1 MLSKQVNT
9 MGEHY
14 SISKNN
20 FDVFRFSKREADK
33 IALVTEGGGQRGVF
47 TAGVLDSFLQANFN
61 PFDLLIGTSAG
72 SLNLASYIC
81 GHKGHAYRI
90 IEQVTRSPDF
100 FKLSRFLLTG
110 EGMDLDWLIDKT
122 ESDIPLNWKVGQAH
136 LNTKQVLAV
145 AAHATNFE
153 TKYFDLSTNN
163 WKDILRA
170 SCAIPALHKQPV
182 IMDEKRWLDGGLT
195 TPIPVQAAY
204 DRGFRHI
211 VVIRTV
217 PVDFKENH
225 DWLISLAKM
234 TKNDT
239 LNHMAAMLV
248 THEENYRK
256 TQAFLANPPDDVI
269 IYEISPNKNLE
280 SKLLGSTKKQ
290 LDADYQHGKALGNL
304 FLETIASKLS
314 LSHLSPERFLV
325 QTSENK
331 LTDKAQQLKY
341 NAQIDVLWDS
351 KTQGEVLG
359 VERIP
364 LKWINI
370 NPNDKKQTLVL
381 VNGRNESYWKYKEV
395 ILELSQYF
403 NIYAYDHRGQGESGR
418 MTQDHELGHVDD
430 FHDYVM
436 DLYIFMER
444 VVRPNLNGECFMLS
458 HSMGA
463 AVMTQYLS
471 MFDHPVKASAA
482 TSPMFGVYIPG
493 KAHGLKKQTL
503 NLLDI
508 LANKPNYALG
518 QSHFKKVRYE
528 ENVLTHSQVRYQMFV
543 DLFVN
548 NPNLRLGGPST
559 HWITESIKAGKKCI
573 ANAHKVKIPMLILQA
588 GGDLVVSNIAQTAF
602 HEKCHSS
609 HLEVVKDSYHDMLIE
624 KDLYRDVAI
633 NTLLDFFTSDYRFY

>member
-1 MLSKQVNT
+1 

-609 HLEVVKDSYHDMLIE
+609 HLEVVKDSYHDILIE

>member
-1 MLSKQVNT
+1 

-395 ILELSQYF
+395 ILELSPYF

-493 KAHGLKKQTL
+493 KVHGLKKQTL

>member
-1 MLSKQVNT
+1 

-14 SISKNN
+14 SISKNS
-20 FDVFRFSKREADK
+20 FDVFRFSKKEVDK

-90 IEQVTRSPDF
+90 IEQLTRSPDF

-122 ESDIPLNWKVGQAH
+122 ESDIPLNWKVGEEH
-136 LNTKQVLAV
+136 LTTKQVLAV

-182 IMDEKRWLDGGLT
+182 IMDDKRWLDGGLT
-195 TPIPVQAAY
+195 APIPVQAAY

-217 PVDFKENH
+217 PVDFTENH

-234 TKNDT
+234 TKNNSLD
-239 LNHMAAMLV
+239 HMAEMLV

-269 IYEISPNKNLE
+269 IYEISPNKALQ
-280 SKLLGSTKKQ
+280 SKVLGSTKKQ
-290 LDADYQHGKALGNL
+290 LDADYQHGKVLGNL

-314 LSHLSPERFLV
+314 LSHLQQEQFLIQTREERF
-325 QTSENK
+325 
-331 LTDKAQQLKY
+331 TDKMKQQDY
-341 NAQIDVLWDS
+341 NNQIDAIWNS
-351 KTQGEVLG
+351 KVCGEVFG

-364 LKWINI
+364 LKWINV
-370 NPNDKKQTLVL
+370 NPNKRKQTLVI

-395 ILELSQYF
+395 IFELSQYY

-418 MTQDHELGHVDD
+418 MTEDHELGHVDD

-444 VVRPNLNGECFMLS
+444 VVRPNLEGECFMLS

-471 MFDHPVKASAA
+471 TFDHPVKASVA

-493 KAHGLKKQTL
+493 KAHGLKKQTF
-503 NLLDI
+503 NLLDV
-508 LANKPNYALG
+508 LASKPNYALG

-528 ENVLTHSQVRYQMFV
+528 ENVLTHSKVRYQIFV

-548 NPNLRLGGPST
+548 NPSLRLGGPST

-573 ANAHKVKIPMLILQA
+573 ANAHKVKIPILILQA
-588 GGDLVVSNIAQTAF
+588 GDDLVVSNIAQAEF
-602 HEKCHSS
+602 HEKCNIS
-609 HLEVVKDSYHDMLIE
+609 HLEQVEGSYHDMLIE
-624 KDLYRDVAI
+624 KDTYRDIAI
-633 NTLLDFFTSDYRFY
+633 NKLLDFFISDYRFY

>member
-1 MLSKQVNT
+1 M

-14 SISKNN
+14 SISKNS
-20 FDVFRFSKREADK
+20 FDVFRFSKREVDK

-90 IEQVTRSPDF
+90 IDQVTRSPDF

-122 ESDIPLNWKVGQAH
+122 ESDIPLNWKVGEEH
-136 LNTKQVLAV
+136 LTTKQVLAV

-153 TKYFDLSTNN
+153 TKYFDLSTSN

-182 IMDEKRWLDGGLT
+182 IMDDKRWLDGGLT

-234 TKNDT
+234 TKNST
-239 LNHMAAMLV
+239 LDHMAAMLV

-269 IYEISPNKNLE
+269 IYEISPNKALQ
-280 SKLLGSTKKQ
+280 SKVLGSTKKQ

-314 LSHLSPERFLV
+314 LSHLQQEQFLIQTREERF
-325 QTSENK
+325 
-331 LTDKAQQLKY
+331 TDERKQQEY
-341 NAQIDVLWDS
+341 NTQIDAIWNS
-351 KTQGEVLG
+351 KICGEVLG

-364 LKWINI
+364 LKWINV
-370 NPNDKKQTLVL
+370 NPNKKKQTLVI

-395 ILELSQYF
+395 ILELSQYY

-444 VVRPNLNGECFMLS
+444 VVRPNLEGECFMLS

-471 MFDHPVKASAA
+471 TFDHPVKASAA

-503 NLLDI
+503 NLLDV
-508 LANKPNYALG
+508 LASKPNYALG

-528 ENVLTHSQVRYQMFV
+528 ENVLTHSKARYQIFV

-548 NPNLRLGGPST
+548 NPRLRLGGPST

-573 ANAHKVKIPMLILQA
+573 ATAHKIKIPMLILQA
-588 GGDLVVSNIAQTAF
+588 GDDLVVSNIAQSEF
-602 HEKCHSS
+602 HEKCNSS
-609 HLEVVKDSYHDMLIE
+609 HLEQVEGAYHDMLIE
-624 KDLYRDVAI
+624 KDIYRDIAI
-633 NTLLDFFTSDYRFY
+633 NKLLDFFTSDYRFY